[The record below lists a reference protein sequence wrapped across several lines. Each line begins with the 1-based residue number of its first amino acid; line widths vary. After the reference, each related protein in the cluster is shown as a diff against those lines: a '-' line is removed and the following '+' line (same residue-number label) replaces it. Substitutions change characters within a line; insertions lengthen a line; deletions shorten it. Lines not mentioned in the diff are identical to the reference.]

1 MFANKQQG
9 MYKMKKR
16 DTADIKHIKAL
27 VYLLNAN
34 GDTKNGSVNPLNNNG
49 AMLRIIAVCNAIL
62 NDKKTWVA
70 SDADTPYLVDVYNPE
85 VLCFQ
90 VEKSHSLII
99 NGVRFLPHDYSMNIK
114 LPTGQIVNP
123 SECLSN
129 LLNRVK
135 LKNEEQRE

>member
-34 GDTKNGSVNPLNNNG
+34 GDTKKGGVNPLNNNG
-49 AMLRIIAVCNAIL
+49 AILRIIAVCNAIL
-62 NDKKTWVA
+62 NDKSTWVA
-70 SDADTPYLVDVYNPE
+70 SDIDTPYLVDVYNPE

-99 NGVRFLPHDYSMNIK
+99 NGVRFLPRDYATDIK

-135 LKNEEQRE
+135 EKNEEQRE